1 MRIIRYKDGD
11 FVSILENIHY
21 FLEDLEDEELWE
33 DYFEIQLYKE
43 AVSQLGIL
51 SYEQCFGFVPLL
63 ELGGQ
68 KNILNID
75 KVNILEHLNLTERPS
90 SSLNTSTDCW

>member
-43 AVSQLGIL
+43 AVS
-51 SYEQCFGFVPLL
+51 
-63 ELGGQ
+63 
-68 KNILNID
+68 N
-75 KVNILEHLNLTERPS
+75 
-90 SSLNTSTDCW
+90 

>member
-1 MRIIRYKDGD
+1 M
-11 FVSILENIHY
+11 
-21 FLEDLEDEELWE
+21 
-33 DYFEIQLYKE
+33 
-43 AVSQLGIL
+43 